1 MEKLEL
7 EAALARIMPLQCS
20 VSSYSAQGVFHTEL

>member
-1 MEKLEL
+1 MENLEL

-20 VSSYSAQGVFHTEL
+20 VNFYSAQGVFHTEL